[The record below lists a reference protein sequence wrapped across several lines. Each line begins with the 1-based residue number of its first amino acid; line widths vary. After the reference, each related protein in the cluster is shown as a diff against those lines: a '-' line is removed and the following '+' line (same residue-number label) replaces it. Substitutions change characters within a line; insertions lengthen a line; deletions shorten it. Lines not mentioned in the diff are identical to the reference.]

1 MFYYKSG
8 SSTRAVLVGRAAS
21 VRKAAGRDGRT
32 YTSITIVTREAYKGR
47 DGVMKECEHV
57 VPVYVE
63 GENASIEEGSIVTA
77 RGDLS
82 VCVVVQRSEAQK
94 WEVSQEAVRNARVEV
109 LSAPIAREE
118 ASISASVSTSTP
130 SSTSSSTALSGI
142 NGINGINEAVLI
154 GRVGSVRALRGASST
169 GNSGQSDLP
178 GVSGVPS
185 VSGVSIRLAVSRT
198 EMTKMTETTN
208 EKDEK
213 DKKGSRGY
221 ASATDWHEVL
231 FWGKRAESIQ
241 KLGIGKGDSLLV
253 KGKLSLRTAK
263 VSKEAG
269 TERKLLTFLAEDF
282 NLLNRCEKHSASV
295 PACSAESDKSASK
308 APFDA
313 DESVSDSSE
322 EAPFF

>member
-8 SSTRAVLVGRAAS
+8 SSTRAVLVGRAAF
-21 VRKAAGRDGRT
+21 VRNAAGRDGKT

-47 DGVMKECEHV
+47 DGEMKECEHV
-57 VPVYVE
+57 VPVYIE
-63 GENASIEEGSIVTA
+63 GANASIEEGSIVAA

-109 LSAPIAREE
+109 LSAPNAREE
-118 ASISASVSTSTP
+118 SSVSASTP
-130 SSTSSSTALSGI
+130 SSPSLSTALS
-142 NGINGINEAVLI
+142 GINGINEAVLI
-154 GRVGSVRALRGASST
+154 GRVGSVRALRGASSA

-178 GVSGVPS
+178 GVSS

-198 EMTKMTETTN
+198 ETMN
-208 EKDEK
+208 VKDDK
-213 DKKGSRGY
+213 DDKGVRGY

-231 FWGKRAESIQ
+231 FWGKRAVSIQ

-282 NLLNRCEKHSASV
+282 NLLNRSEKHSASV

-308 APFDA
+308 AQFDA